1 MKHFGDRV
9 EDLVITYI
17 GGGSRGWAWTLMSD
31 LARAKDLGGTVRL
44 YDIDAQA
51 AHVNEVIGNS
61 IPHNFRYQAFDDL
74 AASLKGA
81 DFVVISILPGTFA
94 EMASDVHC
102 PEKYGIWQSVGDTT
116 GPGGIIRALDSILQ
130 NTPDEAFW
138 SGGVLPNCGALVLN
152 LEKGVFTEEARLD
165 LING

>member
-1 MKHFGDRV
+1 MKHYGNRV

-31 LARAKDLGGTVRL
+31 LARAKDISGVVRL
-44 YDIDAQA
+44 YDIDSQA

-61 IPHNFRYQAFDDL
+61 IPHNFRYQAYDDL

-81 DFVVISILPGTFA
+81 DFVVISILPGTFE
-94 EMASDVHC
+94 EMASDVHW

-116 GPGGIIRALDSILQ
+116 GPGGIIRALRTLPMFEVFGKAIRD
-130 NTPDEAFW
+130 NCPEAW
-138 SGGVLPNCGALVLN
+138 VINYTNPMSLCVRAL
-152 LEKGVFTEEARLD
+152 
-165 LING
+165 